1 MFKDKFKDMLH
12 HMPPRTHPDTLAT
25 VVDCLITLSHCQYF
39 AVLVPDLYF
48 KYTENCNP
56 ALLQKACIVF
66 SRWAVTF
73 VHSIQIILI
82 ITSKCLIYLCGALY
96 E

>member
-39 AVLVPDLYF
+39 AVIS
-48 KYTENCNP
+48 
-56 ALLQKACIVF
+56 A
-66 SRWAVTF
+66 
-73 VHSIQIILI
+73 
-82 ITSKCLIYLCGALY
+82 
-96 E
+96 